1 MPTQDMATNYPELM
15 AGSASTHVSTS
26 TSPDNL
32 PTSIYTSED
41 RTLRKRLFPCPICGK
56 NADGSHQC
64 GVCFRH
70 AHVICA
76 LPFPGSTEGFG
87 QQLLCPEC
95 ALLHGS
101 GFTNPPPAPPL
112 NEDDDNFVL
121 GSSTTIKICVAQ
133 NMAFGKQITQLPRS
147 LGNKGGWS
155 ICGSHDHEMTIRLD
169 IIDKS
174 MAYHYVRR
182 SRFTTQKVHNTHP
195 I

>member
-1 MPTQDMATNYPELM
+1 MEYVFGTLM
-15 AGSASTHVSTS
+15 SSVRAS
-26 TSPDNL
+26 
-32 PTSIYTSED
+32 
-41 RTLRKRLFPCPICGK
+41 
-56 NADGSHQC
+56 
-64 GVCFRH
+64 
-70 AHVICA
+70 
-76 LPFPGSTEGFG
+76 PFPGSRDGFG

-101 GFTNPPPAPPL
+101 GFTNPPPAPPP

-121 GSSTTIKICVAQ
+121 GSSTTIKMFVAQ

-155 ICGSHDHEMTIRLD
+155 ICDSHEMTIGLD

-174 MAYHYVRR
+174 MACHYVRR
-182 SRFTTQKVHNTHP
+182 SRFTTQKVHNTNP

>member
-26 TSPDNL
+26 TSSDNL

-41 RTLRKRLFPCPICGK
+41 RTLRKRLFPCPICGE

-76 LPFPGSTEGFG
+76 SPFPGSTEGFG
-87 QQLLCPEC
+87 QQLLCSDCDGPFF
-95 ALLHGS
+95 HG
-101 GFTNPPPAPPL
+101 TNNPPPPPP
-112 NEDDDNFVL
+112 NEEEDNFVTDN
-121 GSSTTIKICVAQ
+121 STTIKMFVAQ
-133 NMAFGKQITQLPRS
+133 NMAFGKDFTQIPRS
-147 LGNKGGWS
+147 LGNKGAWS
-155 ICGSHDHEMTIRLD
+155 ICGSHEMTIGLD
-169 IIDKS
+169 AIDKS

-182 SRFTTQKVHNTHP
+182 SCFTTQKVRNTNTIP
-195 I
+195 YA